1 MSQIY
6 ASSSNI
12 LKRLFKAQFSTLR
25 FHKYLLKIHRG
36 GNNRPAFGIDAK
48 NVDSGQDLADFFHAK
63 NTLKAELPSCHIN
76 MQANARGC
84 AELASIMATGGYPI
98 MSSGTWK
105 EMHAAPEANVM
116 FDFPGKFF
124 KKKKTK
130 IFFLIFLIFS
140 R

>member
-1 MSQIY
+1 MSQIH

-36 GNNRPAFGIDAK
+36 GNNSERPAFGIDAK

-63 NTLKAELPSCHIN
+63 NTLKAELPSCNIN

-116 FDFPGKFF
+116 FDFSGKFF
-124 KKKKTK
+124 KKKMKK
-130 IFFLIFLIFS
+130 FFLIFSNF
-140 R
+140 